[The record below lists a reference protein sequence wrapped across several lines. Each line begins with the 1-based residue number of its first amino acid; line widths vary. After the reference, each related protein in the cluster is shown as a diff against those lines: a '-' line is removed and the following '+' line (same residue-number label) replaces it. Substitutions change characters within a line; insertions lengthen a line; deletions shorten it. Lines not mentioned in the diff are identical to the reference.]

1 MGGIKITI
9 EGDVQLRAKLTKC
22 KSMTAVKTVV
32 QKHGDA
38 LNVGMKRATTSAFT
52 KGYSTGQTARSINTE
67 TSDGGL
73 TATVQPGTDYAA
85 YVEYGTRKMA
95 AEPFVRPA
103 FDAEAPKFVSDLKKL
118 VR

>member
-1 MGGIKITI
+1 MGGIKITL
-9 EGDVQLRAKLTKC
+9 EGDLQLRVKLTKC

-32 QKHGDA
+32 HKHGDA

-52 KGYSTGQTARSINTE
+52 KGYSHGATARSINTDLVD
-67 TSDGGL
+67 DGM
-73 TATVQPGTDYAA
+73 TAVVGATTEYSR